1 MSTHSILDDYLA
13 TILQLLQKY
22 GWYLVGLTIIIMF
35 TRPYIIEWMNK
46 IRYFL
51 IYKYSYIFIF
61 ILLFYKYQFIK

>member
-22 GWYLVGLTIIIMF
+22 GWYLVGLIIIIMIA
-35 TRPYIIEWMNK
+35 RPYIIEWMNK

-61 ILLFYKYQFIK
+61 ILLFYKHQFI

>member
-51 IYKYSYIFIF
+51 IYMYSYIFIF

>member
-35 TRPYIIEWMNK
+35 IRPYIIEWMNK

>member
-22 GWYLVGLTIIIMF
+22 GWYLVGLIIIIMIA
-35 TRPYIIEWMNK
+35 RPYIIEWMNK

-51 IYKYSYIFIF
+51 IYMYSYIFIF
-61 ILLFYKYQFIK
+61 ILLFYKHQFI

>member
-22 GWYLVGLTIIIMF
+22 GWYLVGLIIIIMIA
-35 TRPYIIEWMNK
+35 RPYIIEWMNK

-51 IYKYSYIFIF
+51 IYMYSYIFIF
-61 ILLFYKYQFIK
+61 ILLFYKHQFIW

>member
-22 GWYLVGLTIIIMF
+22 GWYLVGLIIIIMIA
-35 TRPYIIEWMNK
+35 RPYIIEWMNK

-51 IYKYSYIFIF
+51 IYMYSCIFIF
-61 ILLFYKYQFIK
+61 ILFFY

>member
-22 GWYLVGLTIIIMF
+22 GWYIVGLIIIIMIA
-35 TRPYIIEWMNK
+35 RPYIIEWMNK

-51 IYKYSYIFIF
+51 IYMYSYIFIF
-61 ILLFYKYQFIK
+61 ILLFYKHQFI